1 MIICTKNM
9 DYRLGT
15 QCQFVQNQVMVNSEK
30 DRASL
35 LCVKALASRGRLDTV
50 SQQMASHPQYLES
63 FLRTQHYILY
73 MDGPLP
79 LHYRHYIA
87 IMAAARHHCRYLLSL
102 HSAQFLR
109 VGGDPLWL
117 QGLKAAPP
125 RLQHLDHINKVLAH
139 QPWLTAHSHIQ
150 DLLKTGEQCWSL
162 AELVQ
167 AVVLLA
173 HCHSLC
179 SFVFG
184 SGSDSDITATP
195 RAPHGTP
202 PGYCLCDAANGNTAL
217 SPAPAAP
224 TEKTQR
230 RKSLDSSGEFFCLRE
245 QIQKSQ
251 EDRNGDRPHSQTLP
265 HTAVFLKF
273 NPVLDVEEEEEEMC
287 SADPSRFVTDPEFGY
302 QEFTRREEDHFQVF
316 RVQDYSWEDHGFSL
330 VNRLYS
336 DIGHLLD
343 ERFRNVA
350 SLPFPHS
357 PDLKRAIWNYIHCI
371 YGIRYDDYD
380 YGEVNRLL
388 ERGLKLYIKAVACY
402 PDSSKTP
409 LCPLSWSPVKASD
422 KVHVNLLVME
432 ARLQAELLYALRAIT
447 QYMIA

>member
-1 MIICTKNM
+1 MKVCVPARMSIFVLVCETHQLPVYPIVFRHPGLPVGGKRSVYFISFIIKCE
-9 DYRLGT
+9 
-15 QCQFVQNQVMVNSEK
+15 MVNSEK

-35 LCVKALASRGRLDTV
+35 LCMKALANRGRLDSV

-79 LHYRHYIA
+79 VHYRHYIA
-87 IMAAARHHCRYLLSL
+87 IMAAARHHCRYLVSL
-102 HSAQFLR
+102 HSAQFLLAD
-109 VGGDPLWL
+109 GDPLWL
-117 QGLKAAPP
+117 QGLEAAPL

-139 QPWLTAHSHIQ
+139 QPWLTAHSHMQ
-150 DLLKTGEQCWSL
+150 ALLKTGEQCWSL

-179 SFVFG
+179 SFIFG
-184 SGSDSDITATP
+184 SGSDSDTTPTP
-195 RAPHGTP
+195 RVHHGTP

-217 SPAPAAP
+217 SPSLAGP
-224 TEKTQR
+224 TEKAPR
-230 RKSLDSSGEFFCLRE
+230 RRVRM
-245 QIQKSQ
+245 II
-251 EDRNGDRPHSQTLP
+251 H
-265 HTAVFLKF
+265 F
-273 NPVLDVEEEEEEMC
+273 NVEEEDEAMF

-302 QEFTRREEDHFQVF
+302 QEFARREEDHFQVF

-409 LCPLSWSPVKASD
+409 LCPLSWAPVKASD

>member
-1 MIICTKNM
+1 MSI
-9 DYRLGT
+9 
-15 QCQFVQNQVMVNSEK
+15 FVLVCETHP
-30 DRASL
+30 L
-35 LCVKALASRGRLDTV
+35 GRLDSV

-79 LHYRHYIA
+79 VHYRHYIA
-87 IMAAARHHCRYLLSL
+87 IMAAARHHCRYLVSL
-102 HSAQFLR
+102 HSAQFLLAD
-109 VGGDPLWL
+109 GDPLWL
-117 QGLKAAPP
+117 QGLEAAPL

-139 QPWLTAHSHIQ
+139 QPWLTARSHIQ
-150 DLLKTGEQCWSL
+150 ALLKTGEQCWSL

-184 SGSDSDITATP
+184 SGSDSDTTPTP
-195 RAPHGTP
+195 RVHHGTP
-202 PGYCLCDAANGNTAL
+202 PGYCLCDAANVRCNTCI
-217 SPAPAAP
+217 
-224 TEKTQR
+224 TCIEIKE
-230 RKSLDSSGEFFCLRE
+230 RK
-245 QIQKSQ
+245 
-251 EDRNGDRPHSQTLP
+251 GDRLHSQTLLHAGKMFISLKP
-265 HTAVFLKF
+265 VCRVTMFL
-273 NPVLDVEEEEEEMC
+273 NAAEEDEAMF

-302 QEFTRREEDHFQVF
+302 QEFARREEDHFQVF
-316 RVQDYSWEDHGFSL
+316 RVQDYSWEDHGYSL

-409 LCPLSWSPVKASD
+409 LCPLSWAPVKASD